1 MQQRLGQM
9 SIERNI
15 IFRIFR
21 LHIVHPAAHHASL
34 NQHRAILKV
43 EIAPLQAENLAHAK
57 AQALCDQNHR
67 SAWIVEVLE
76 QFKELSHVQ
85 NPWPLQSFAC
95 VFHAHER
102 NRVLAEFDNAPTL
115 CALENQVHD
124 SPHMSL

>member
-1 MQQRLGQM
+1 MQQRLGQT

-21 LHIVHPAAHHASL
+21 LHIVHSAAHHASL
-34 NQHRAILKV
+34 NQYGAILEV
-43 EIAPLQAENLAHAK
+43 EIAPLQPENFANAK
-57 AQALCDQNHR
+57 AQALCNQYHR

-85 NPWPLQSFAC
+85 NPRPLQSFAC
-95 VFHAHER
+95 VFHAHQR
-102 NRVLAEFDNAPTL
+102 DGVLNTVENAPTL